1 MKTNDLEKMRQE
13 LEKKLMYAQMEN
25 ELNARA
31 GFDWGYFSII
41 GESLTQPGKLHTA
54 VRLNG
59 YGHDGLTAAQVSEV
73 LNKFP
78 QTERSRAYI
87 GTGKYE
93 DLSYIM
99 ETERTPGHAT
109 ILKINYISD
118 NLDLSLNMAIDP
130 NDEDTTQFFRMT
142 ARELS
147 DTEINLYL
155 DGRRTKY
162 NYNTRHNFT
171 YYTFNFG
178 HVVKFC
184 GGKDRQ
190 ISEGAAITIASNLWC
205 RASE

>member
-31 GFDWGYFSII
+31 GFDWGAVKII
-41 GESLTQPGKLHTA
+41 GESCTQSGKLQTTIW
-54 VRLNG
+54 RDG
-59 YGHDGLTAAQVSEV
+59 YGHDGLTAAQVCEV
-73 LNKFP
+73 LNTFP
-78 QTERSRAYI
+78 QTERSRVYI
-87 GTGKYE
+87 GLGKY
-93 DLSYIM
+93 DKLSYIF

-109 ILKINYISD
+109 ILHLSYISD

-130 NDEDTTQFFRMT
+130 NDEDTTQFFRLT

-162 NYNTRHNFT
+162 NYNTRHNFQ
-171 YYTFNFG
+171 YYTFNLG
-178 HVVKFC
+178 KVVKFQ
-184 GGKDRQ
+184 GGRDRQ
-190 ISEGAAITIASNLWC
+190 VSEAAATTIAANLWC